1 MSLDPHSAV
10 TRYRSL
16 PPSLPQPVAE
26 QWDWQLHGS
35 CRHEDPLLF
44 YPPTSARGRSLAAM
58 EARAKAICTDCP
70 VLHTCRDYA
79 MEAAEPHGIWGATTS
94 KERALAGA
102 SLDIGPA
109 PTPPAPTPPAP
120 TPQPPEP
127 PAVETIAEAEQ
138 PPRRK
143 HRIGPPQ
150 RPYRRIPR
158 PDSAQPV
165 TPDRPPTK
173 F

>member
-26 QWDWQLHGS
+26 QWDWQLRGS
-35 CRHEDPLLF
+35 CRHEDPVLF

-58 EARAKAICTDCP
+58 EARAKAICTGCP
-70 VLHTCRDYA
+70 VMRTCRDYA
-79 MEAAEPHGIWGATTS
+79 LEAAEPHGIWGATTS

-102 SLDIGPA
+102 SFDIGPA
-109 PTPPAPTPPAP
+109 PTPPAPA
-120 TPQPPEP
+120 P

-150 RPYRRIPR
+150 RPYRRISR

-165 TPDRPPTK
+165 TADRPPTK
-173 F
+173 P

>member
-26 QWDWQLHGS
+26 QWDWQLRGS
-35 CRHEDPLLF
+35 CRYEDPVLF

-70 VLHTCRDYA
+70 VMRTCRDYA
-79 MEAAEPHGIWGATTS
+79 LEAAEPHGIWGATTS

-102 SLDIGPA
+102 SFDIGPA
-109 PTPPAPTPPAP
+109 PTPPAPAP

-127 PAVETIAEAEQ
+127 PAVEKIDETEQ
-138 PPRRK
+138 PPRRM